1 MASKSK
7 PIPGSMISVPKMPEK
22 LVIFRVENSKY
33 WWTRVYLNGRMY
45 VKSTGITDER
55 NNQRQAFEFAKSFYN
70 DCLLNQRP
78 NPKSKVKSLQFSVL
92 AASLVETERTTSK
105 ESLYKN
111 DLGKINGL
119 LIPHFGEKRI
129 TDIEYQDLVDLL
141 EELNKKDLAP
151 ATKKSYMSLMSKIFK
166 YAVQEGALKTIPPFP
181 KLKERLKTK
190 ESRDYLAWGEYVKL
204 NKAATDL
211 ANAGELVRGIPVTEE
226 LMLLNKFMVNSF
238 LRPTDIRVLKH
249 KHVKK
254 KTDVDENG
262 NKVTWLVLSHPA
274 TKTTA
279 QEVQTMPDCV
289 EIYDDLVKFRKKEKA
304 QKIAEANT
312 IIRKEFRV
320 KAIDKL
326 EEFDPVDPD
335 AYVFFPYYTN
345 RSTMMAIWGRLF
357 RSALEKSKIEE
368 ATGKNISLYSLRH
381 TSIMYRLMYGKVD
394 TLILAK
400 NARTSQ
406 GVIEQFY
413 GAHLTTAQARK
424 QLHSFVDKKA
434 PAKKKAQGS

>member
-7 PIPGSMISVPKMPEK
+7 IIASSVTKVPKMPEK
-22 LVIFRVENSKY
+22 LVIFRVENSKF
-33 WWTRVYLNGRMY
+33 WWTRVYLNGRMF
-45 VKSTGITDER
+45 VKSTGIVDER
-55 NNQRQAFEFAKSFYN
+55 NNQRLAFEFAKTFYN
-70 DCLLNQRP
+70 DCLLDQRP
-78 NPKSKVKSLQFSVL
+78 NPKSKVKTTQFSVL
-92 AASLVETERTTSK
+92 AASLVETERTTAK

-119 LIPHFGEKRI
+119 LIPHFGEKKI
-129 TDIEYQDLVDLL
+129 ADIEYQDLVGLL
-141 EELNKKDLAP
+141 EELNSKDLAP

-166 YAVQEGALKTIPPFP
+166 YAVQEGALKAIPPFP

-204 NKAATDL
+204 NKAVLDL
-211 ANAGELVRGIPVTEE
+211 EKQGEKVRGIAVTEE

-289 EIYDDLVKFRKKEKA
+289 EIYDDLVKYRKKEKA
-304 QKIAEANT
+304 QKIAEAKT
-312 IIRKEFRV
+312 ISHAGLRK
-320 KAIDKL
+320 KAIAKL
-326 EEFDPVDPD
+326 EAYKPADPD
-335 AYVFFPYYTN
+335 EYVFFPYYPN
-345 RSTMMAIWGRLF
+345 RTTMMSVWGKLF
-357 RSALEKSKIEE
+357 RAALEKSKIEE
-368 ATGKNISLYSLRH
+368 TTGKNISLYSLRH

-424 QLHSFVDKKA
+424 QLHSFVDKKSKIK
-434 PAKKKAQGS
+434 PIG

>member
-7 PIPGSMISVPKMPEK
+7 PILGSMISVPKMPEK
-22 LVIFRVENSKY
+22 LVIFRVENSKF
-33 WWTRVYLNGRMY
+33 WWTRVFLSGRMY
-45 VKSTGITDER
+45 VKSTGIVDER
-55 NNQRQAFEFAKSFYN
+55 NNKRLAFEFAKTFYN

-78 NPKSKVKSLQFSVL
+78 NSKSKVKSLQFSVL
-92 AASLVETERTTSK
+92 AASLVETERTTAK

-119 LIPHFGEKRI
+119 LIPHFGEKKI
-129 TDIEYQDLVDLL
+129 TEIEYQDLVDLL
-141 EELNKKDLAP
+141 EELNAKDLAP

-166 YAVQEGALKTIPPFP
+166 YAVQEGALKAIPPFP

-204 NKAATDL
+204 NKAVLDL
-211 ANAGELVRGIPVTEE
+211 EKLGERVRGIPVTEE

-254 KTDVDENG
+254 KTDVDEGG

-289 EIYDDLVKFRKKEKA
+289 EIYDDLIKYRKKEKA
-304 QKIAEANT
+304 QKIAEAKT
-312 IIRKEFRV
+312 ISHAGLRK
-320 KAIDKL
+320 KAIEKL
-326 EEFDPVDPD
+326 EAYNPVDPD
-335 AYVFFPYYTN
+335 EYAFFPYYPN
-345 RSTMMAIWGRLF
+345 RSTMMSVWGKLF
-357 RSALEKSKIEE
+357 RAVLEKSKIEE
-368 ATGKNISLYSLRH
+368 TTGKNISLYSLRH

-424 QLHSFVDKKA
+424 QLHSFVDKK
-434 PAKKKAQGS
+434 PKK

>member
-7 PIPGSMISVPKMPEK
+7 IIASSVTKVPKMPEK
-22 LVIFRVENSKY
+22 LVIFRVENSKF
-33 WWTRVYLNGRMY
+33 WWTRVYLNGRMF
-45 VKSTGITDER
+45 VKSTGIVDER
-55 NNQRQAFEFAKSFYN
+55 NNQRLAFEFAKTFYN
-70 DCLLNQRP
+70 DCLLDQRP
-78 NPKSKVKSLQFSVL
+78 NPKSKVKTTQFSVL
-92 AASLVETERTTSK
+92 AASLVETERTTAK

-119 LIPHFGEKRI
+119 LIPHFGEKKI
-129 TDIEYQDLVDLL
+129 ADIEYQDLVGLL
-141 EELNKKDLAP
+141 EELNSKDLAP

-166 YAVQEGALKTIPPFP
+166 YAVQEGALKAIPPFP

-204 NKAATDL
+204 NKAVLDL
-211 ANAGELVRGIPVTEE
+211 EKLGEKVRGIPVTEE

-289 EIYDDLVKFRKKEKA
+289 EIYDDLIRYRKKEKA
-304 QKIAEANT
+304 QKIAEAKT
-312 IIRKEFRV
+312 ISHAGLRK
-320 KAIDKL
+320 KAIEKL
-326 EEFDPVDPD
+326 EAHNPVDPD
-335 AYVFFPYYTN
+335 EFVFFPYYPN
-345 RSTMMAIWGRLF
+345 RTTMMSVWGKLF
-357 RSALEKSKIEE
+357 RAVLEKSKIEE
-368 ATGKNISLYSLRH
+368 TTGKNISLYSLRH
-381 TSIMYRLMYGKVD
+381 TSIMYRLMFGKVD

-424 QLHSFVDKKA
+424 QLHSFVDKK
-434 PAKKKAQGS
+434 PKK

>member
-7 PIPGSMISVPKMPEK
+7 IIASSVTKVPKMPEK
-22 LVIFRVENSKY
+22 LVIFRVENSKF

-45 VKSTGITDER
+45 VKSTGIVDER
-55 NNQRQAFEFAKSFYN
+55 NNQRLAFEYAKTFYN

-111 DLGKINGL
+111 DFGKINGL

-211 ANAGELVRGIPVTEE
+211 ASAGELVRGIPVTEE

-289 EIYDDLVKFRKKEKA
+289 EIYDGLVKFRKKEKT

-312 IIRKEFRV
+312 IIRKEFRI

-326 EEFDPVDPD
+326 KEFDPVDPD
-335 AYVFFPYYTN
+335 AYVFFPYYSN

-357 RSALEKSKIEE
+357 RSALEKSNIEE
-368 ATGKNISLYSLRH
+368 TTGKNISLYSLRH
-381 TSIMYRLMYGKVD
+381 TAIMYRLMFGKVD

-413 GAHLTTAQARK
+413 GAHLTTAHARK
-424 QLHSFVDKKA
+424 QLHSFVDKKS
-434 PAKKKAQGS
+434 KQ

>member
-7 PIPGSMISVPKMPEK
+7 IIPNSTTKVPKMPEK
-22 LVIFRVENSKY
+22 LVIFRVENSKF

-45 VKSTGITDER
+45 VKSTGIVDER
-55 NNQRQAFEFAKSFYN
+55 NNQRLAFEFAKAFYN
-70 DCLLNQRP
+70 DCLLNQKP

-92 AASLVETERTTSK
+92 AASLVETERTTAK

-119 LIPHFGEKRI
+119 LIPHFGEKNI
-129 TDIEYQDLVDLL
+129 TEIEYQDLVDLL
-141 EELNKKDLAP
+141 DVLNKKGLAP

-166 YAVQEGALKTIPPFP
+166 YAVQEGALKIIPLFL

-204 NKAATDL
+204 NKAVMDL
-211 ANAGELVRGIPVTEE
+211 EKSGEKVRGIAVTEE

-254 KTDVDENG
+254 KTDIDENG

-289 EIYDDLVKFRKKEKA
+289 EIYDDLIKYRKKEKA
-304 QKIAEANT
+304 KKIAEAK
-312 IIRKEFRV
+312 IISHAGLRK
-320 KAIDKL
+320 KALDKL
-326 EEFDPVDPD
+326 EAFNPVDPD
-335 AYVFFPYYTN
+335 EFVFFPYYPN
-345 RSTMMAIWGRLF
+345 RTTMMSVWGKLF
-357 RSALEKSKIEE
+357 RVVLAKSSIEKS
-368 ATGKNISLYSLRH
+368 TGKNISLYSLRH

-424 QLHSFVDKKA
+424 QLHSFVNKKSKIK
-434 PAKKKAQGS
+434 PNE

>member
-7 PIPGSMISVPKMPEK
+7 IIASSVTKVPKMPEK
-22 LVIFRVENSKY
+22 LVIFRVENSKF
-33 WWTRVYLNGRMY
+33 WWTRVYLNGRMF
-45 VKSTGITDER
+45 VKSTGIVDER
-55 NNQRQAFEFAKSFYN
+55 NNQRLAFEFAKTFYN
-70 DCLLNQRP
+70 DCLLDQRP
-78 NPKSKVKSLQFSVL
+78 NPKSKVKTTQFSVL
-92 AASLVETERTTSK
+92 AASLVETERTTAK

-119 LIPHFGEKRI
+119 LIPHFGEKKI
-129 TDIEYQDLVDLL
+129 ADIEYQDLVGLL
-141 EELNKKDLAP
+141 EELNSKDLAP

-166 YAVQEGALKTIPPFP
+166 YAVQEGALKAIPPFP

-204 NKAATDL
+204 NKAVLDL
-211 ANAGELVRGIPVTEE
+211 EKLGEKVRGIAVTEE

-254 KTDVDENG
+254 KIDVDENG

-289 EIYDDLVKFRKKEKA
+289 EIYDDLVKYRKKEKA
-304 QKIAEANT
+304 QKIAEAKT
-312 IIRKEFRV
+312 ISHAGLRK
-320 KAIDKL
+320 KAIEKI
-326 EEFDPVDPD
+326 EAFNPVDPD
-335 AYVFFPYYTN
+335 EYVFFPYYAN
-345 RSTMMAIWGRLF
+345 RSTMMSVWGKLF
-357 RSALEKSKIEE
+357 RTALEKSKIEGT
-368 ATGKNISLYSLRH
+368 TGKNISLYSLRH
-381 TSIMYRLMYGKVD
+381 TAIMYRLMFGKVD

-424 QLHSFVDKKA
+424 QLHSFVDKK
-434 PAKKKAQGS
+434 PKK

>member
-7 PIPGSMISVPKMPEK
+7 IIASSVTKVPKMPEK
-22 LVIFRVENSKY
+22 LVIFRVENSKF
-33 WWTRVYLNGRMY
+33 WWTRVYLNGRMF
-45 VKSTGITDER
+45 VKSTGIVDER
-55 NNQRQAFEFAKSFYN
+55 NNQRLAFEFAKTFYN
-70 DCLLNQRP
+70 DCLLDQRP
-78 NPKSKVKSLQFSVL
+78 NPKSNVKTTQFSVL
-92 AASLVETERTTSK
+92 AASLVETERTTAK

-119 LIPHFGEKRI
+119 LIPHFGEKKI
-129 TDIEYQDLVDLL
+129 ADIEYQDLVGLL
-141 EELNKKDLAP
+141 EELNSKDLAP

-166 YAVQEGALKTIPPFP
+166 YAVQEGALKAIPPFP

-204 NKAATDL
+204 NKAVL
-211 ANAGELVRGIPVTEE
+211 GLEKLGEKVRGIPVTEE

-289 EIYDDLVKFRKKEKA
+289 EIYDDLVKYRKKEKA
-304 QKIAEANT
+304 QKIAEAKT
-312 IIRKEFRV
+312 ISHAGLRK
-320 KAIDKL
+320 KAIEKL
-326 EEFDPVDPD
+326 EAYNPVDPD
-335 AYVFFPYYTN
+335 EFVFFPYYPN
-345 RSTMMAIWGRLF
+345 RTTMMSVWGKLF
-357 RSALEKSKIEE
+357 RAVLEKSKIEE
-368 ATGKNISLYSLRH
+368 TTGKNISLYSLRH

-424 QLHSFVDKKA
+424 QLHSFVDKKSKIK
-434 PAKKKAQGS
+434 PIG

>member
-1 MASKSK
+1 
-7 PIPGSMISVPKMPEK
+7 MPEK
-22 LVIFRVENSKY
+22 LVIFRVENSKF

-45 VKSTGITDER
+45 VKSTGVVDER
-55 NNQRQAFEFAKSFYN
+55 NNQRLAFEFAKSFYN

-92 AASLVETERTTSK
+92 AASLVETERTTAK

-119 LIPHFGEKRI
+119 LIPHFGEKKI
-129 TDIEYQDLVDLL
+129 TEIEYQDLVDLL
-141 EELNKKDLAP
+141 EELNAKDLAP

-166 YAVQEGALKTIPPFP
+166 YAVQEGALKAIPPFP

-204 NKAATDL
+204 NKAVLDL
-211 ANAGELVRGIPVTEE
+211 EKLGEKVRGIAITEE

-254 KTDVDENG
+254 KTDVDEHG

-289 EIYDDLVKFRKKEKA
+289 EVYDDLIKYRKKEKA
-304 QKIAEANT
+304 QKITEAKT
-312 IIRKEFRV
+312 ISHAGLRKKV
-320 KAIDKL
+320 IAKL
-326 EEFDPVDPD
+326 EAYKPVDPD
-335 AYVFFPYYTN
+335 EFIFFPCYPN
-345 RSTMMAIWGRLF
+345 RTTMMSVWGKLF
-357 RSALEKSKIEE
+357 RAVLEKSKIEKT
-368 ATGKNISLYSLRH
+368 TGKNISLYSLRH

-424 QLHSFVDKKA
+424 ELHSFVDKKSKTK
-434 PAKKKAQGS
+434 PTD

>member
-7 PIPGSMISVPKMPEK
+7 LIPGSMISVPKMPEK
-22 LVIFRVENSKY
+22 LVIFRVENSKF

-45 VKSTGITDER
+45 VKSTGIVDER
-55 NNQRQAFEFAKSFYN
+55 NNQRLAFEFAKAFYN
-70 DCLLNQRP
+70 DCLLDQRP
-78 NPKSKVKSLQFSVL
+78 SPKSKVKSAQFSVL
-92 AASLVETERTTSK
+92 AAALVETERTTAK
-105 ESLYKN
+105 VSLYKN

-119 LIPHFGEKRI
+119 LIPHFGEKKI
-129 TDIEYQDLVDLL
+129 AEIEYQDLVGLL
-141 EELNKKDLAP
+141 EVLNQKGFSS
-151 ATKKSYMSLMSKIFK
+151 ATKKHYMSLVSKIFK
-166 YAVQEGALKTIPPFP
+166 YAVQEGALKAIPPFP

-190 ESRDYLAWGEYVKL
+190 ESRDYLAWGEYIKL
-204 NKAATDL
+204 NKAVMDL
-211 ANAGELVRGIPVTEE
+211 EEAGEKVRGLPITEE

-262 NKVTWLVLSHPA
+262 KKVTWLVLSHPA

-289 EIYDDLVKFRKKEKA
+289 GVYDDLIKFRKKEKA
-304 QKIAEANT
+304 QKIDEAKT
-312 IIRKEFRV
+312 IVRKEFRDR
-320 KAIDKL
+320 AIEKL
-326 EEFDPVDPD
+326 ESFNPVDPD
-335 AYVFFPYYTN
+335 AYVFFPYYPN
-345 RSTMMAIWGRLF
+345 RSTMMTNWSKLF
-357 RSALEKSKIEE
+357 RAVLKQSKIEE
-368 ATGKNISLYSLRH
+368 ATGKNITLYSLRH
-381 TSIMYRLMYGKVD
+381 TAIMYRLMFGKVD

-406 GVIEQFY
+406 AVIEQFY

-424 QLHSFVDKKA
+424 QLHSFIDKKA
-434 PAKKKAQGS
+434 PTKGAKS

>member
-7 PIPGSMISVPKMPEK
+7 IIPDSVTKVPKMPEK
-22 LVIFRVENSKY
+22 LVIFRVENSKF

-45 VKSTGITDER
+45 VKSTGIVDER
-55 NNQRQAFEFAKSFYN
+55 NNQRLAFEFAKSFYN

-92 AASLVETERTTSK
+92 AASLIETERTTAK

-119 LIPHFGEKRI
+119 LIPHFGEKKI
-129 TDIEYQDLVDLL
+129 TEIEYQDLVDLL
-141 EELNKKDLAP
+141 EELNAKDLAP

-166 YAVQEGALKTIPPFP
+166 YAVQEGALKAIPPFP

-204 NKAATDL
+204 NKAVLDL
-211 ANAGELVRGIPVTEE
+211 EKLGEKVRGIPVTEE

-262 NKVTWLVLSHPA
+262 QKVTWLVLSHPA

-289 EIYDDLVKFRKKEKA
+289 EIYDELIKYRKKEKA
-304 QKIAEANT
+304 QKIDD
-312 IIRKEFRV
+312 R
-320 KAIDKL
+320 
-326 EEFDPVDPD
+326 
-335 AYVFFPYYTN
+335 
-345 RSTMMAIWGRLF
+345 
-357 RSALEKSKIEE
+357 
-368 ATGKNISLYSLRH
+368 
-381 TSIMYRLMYGKVD
+381 
-394 TLILAK
+394 
-400 NARTSQ
+400 
-406 GVIEQFY
+406 
-413 GAHLTTAQARK
+413 
-424 QLHSFVDKKA
+424 
-434 PAKKKAQGS
+434 

>member
-7 PIPGSMISVPKMPEK
+7 IIASSVTKVPKMPEK
-22 LVIFRVENSKY
+22 LVIFRVENSKF
-33 WWTRVYLNGRMY
+33 WWTRVYLNGRMF
-45 VKSTGITDER
+45 VKSTGIVDER
-55 NNQRQAFEFAKSFYN
+55 NNQRLAFEFAKTFYN
-70 DCLLNQRP
+70 DCLLDQRP
-78 NPKSKVKSLQFSVL
+78 NPKSKVKTTQFSVL
-92 AASLVETERTTSK
+92 AASLVETERTTAK

-119 LIPHFGEKRI
+119 LIPHFGEKKI
-129 TDIEYQDLVDLL
+129 ADIEYQDLVGLL
-141 EELNKKDLAP
+141 EELNSKDLAP

-166 YAVQEGALKTIPPFP
+166 YAVQEGALKAIPPFP

-204 NKAATDL
+204 NKAVLDL
-211 ANAGELVRGIPVTEE
+211 EKQGEKVRGIPVTEE

-289 EIYDDLVKFRKKEKA
+289 EIYDDLIKYRKKEKA
-304 QKIAEANT
+304 QKIAEAKT
-312 IIRKEFRV
+312 ISHAGLRK
-320 KAIDKL
+320 KAIAKL
-326 EEFDPVDPD
+326 EAYKPADPD
-335 AYVFFPYYTN
+335 EYVFFPYYPN
-345 RSTMMAIWGRLF
+345 RTTMMSVWGKLF
-357 RSALEKSKIEE
+357 RAVLEKSKIEE
-368 ATGKNISLYSLRH
+368 TTGKNISLYSLRH

-424 QLHSFVDKKA
+424 QLHSSVDKKSKIK
-434 PAKKKAQGS
+434 PIG

>member
-7 PIPGSMISVPKMPEK
+7 IIPDSVTKVPKMPEK
-22 LVIFRVENSKY
+22 LVIFRVENSKF

-45 VKSTGITDER
+45 VKSTGIVDER
-55 NNQRQAFEFAKSFYN
+55 NNQRLAFEFAKSFYN

-92 AASLVETERTTSK
+92 AASLVETERTTAK

-119 LIPHFGEKRI
+119 LIPHFGEKKI
-129 TDIEYQDLVDLL
+129 ADIEYQDLVGLL
-141 EELNKKDLAP
+141 EELNSKDLAP

-166 YAVQEGALKTIPPFP
+166 YAVQEGALKAIPLFP

-204 NKAATDL
+204 NKAVL
-211 ANAGELVRGIPVTEE
+211 GLEKLGEKVRGIPVTEE

-289 EIYDDLVKFRKKEKA
+289 EIYDDLVKYRKKEKA
-304 QKIAEANT
+304 QKIAEAKT
-312 IIRKEFRV
+312 ISHAGLRK
-320 KAIDKL
+320 KAIEKL
-326 EEFDPVDPD
+326 EAYNPVDPD
-335 AYVFFPYYTN
+335 EFVFFPYYPN
-345 RSTMMAIWGRLF
+345 RTTMMSVWGKLF
-357 RSALEKSKIEE
+357 RTALEKSKIEE
-368 ATGKNISLYSLRH
+368 TTGKNISLYSLRH
-381 TSIMYRLMYGKVD
+381 TAIMYRLMFGKVD

-424 QLHSFVDKKA
+424 QLHSFVDKKSKTK
-434 PAKKKAQGS
+434 PTD

>member
-1 MASKSK
+1 
-7 PIPGSMISVPKMPEK
+7 MPEK
-22 LVIFRVENSKY
+22 LVIFRVENSKF
-33 WWTRVYLNGRMY
+33 WWTRVYLNGRMF
-45 VKSTGITDER
+45 VKSTGIVDER
-55 NNQRQAFEFAKSFYN
+55 NNQRLAFEFAKTFYN
-70 DCLLNQRP
+70 DCLLDQRTS
-78 NPKSKVKSLQFSVL
+78 PKSKVKTTQFSVL
-92 AASLVETERTTSK
+92 AASLVETERTTAK

-119 LIPHFGEKRI
+119 LIPHFGEKKI

-141 EELNKKDLAP
+141 EELNKKDFAP

-166 YAVQEGALKTIPPFP
+166 YAVQEGALKAIPPFP

-204 NKAATDL
+204 NKAVLDL
-211 ANAGELVRGIPVTEE
+211 EKAGEKVRGIAITEE

-289 EIYDDLVKFRKKEKA
+289 EIYDELVKYRKKEKA
-304 QKIAEANT
+304 QKIAEAKT
-312 IIRKEFRV
+312 ISHAGLRK
-320 KAIDKL
+320 KAIEKL
-326 EEFDPVDPD
+326 EAYKPVDPD
-335 AYVFFPYYTN
+335 AFVFFPYYPN
-345 RSTMMAIWGRLF
+345 RTTMMSVWGRLF
-357 RSALEKSKIEE
+357 RAVLEKSNIEKT
-368 ATGKNISLYSLRH
+368 TGKNISLYSLRH
-381 TSIMYRLMYGKVD
+381 TAIMYRLMFGKVD

-424 QLHSFVDKKA
+424 QLHSFVDKKM
-434 PAKKKAQGS
+434 PTKNKVVKK

>member
-7 PIPGSMISVPKMPEK
+7 IISGSVTKVPKMPEK
-22 LVIFRVENSKY
+22 LVIFRVENSKF

-45 VKSTGITDER
+45 VKSTGIVDER
-55 NNQRQAFEFAKSFYN
+55 NNQRLAFEFAKSFYN

-78 NPKSKVKSLQFSVL
+78 NPKSKAKSLQFSVL
-92 AASLVETERTTSK
+92 AASLVETERTTAK

-119 LIPHFGEKRI
+119 LIPHFGEKKI
-129 TDIEYQDLVDLL
+129 TEIEYQDLVDLL
-141 EELNKKDLAP
+141 EELNAKDLAP

-166 YAVQEGALKTIPPFP
+166 YAVQEGALKAIPPFP

-204 NKAATDL
+204 NKAVLDL
-211 ANAGELVRGIPVTEE
+211 EKLGEKVRGIPVTEE

-254 KTDVDENG
+254 KTDVDGSG

-289 EIYDDLVKFRKKEKA
+289 EIYDDLIKYRKKEKA
-304 QKIAEANT
+304 QKIVEAKK
-312 IIRKEFRV
+312 ISHAGLRK
-320 KAIDKL
+320 KAIEKL
-326 EEFDPVDPD
+326 EAYNPVDPD
-335 AYVFFPYYTN
+335 EYAFFPYYPN
-345 RSTMMAIWGRLF
+345 RSTMMSVWGQLF
-357 RSALEKSKIEE
+357 RAVLEKSKIEKT
-368 ATGKNISLYSLRH
+368 TGKNISLYSLRH

-424 QLHSFVDKKA
+424 QLHSFVDKK
-434 PAKKKAQGS
+434 PKK

>member
-7 PIPGSMISVPKMPEK
+7 IIASSVTKVPKMPEK
-22 LVIFRVENSKY
+22 LVIFRVENSKF
-33 WWTRVYLNGRMY
+33 WWTRVYLNGRMF
-45 VKSTGITDER
+45 VKSTGIVDER
-55 NNQRQAFEFAKSFYN
+55 NNQRLAFEFAKTFYN
-70 DCLLNQRP
+70 DCLLDQRP
-78 NPKSKVKSLQFSVL
+78 NPKSKVKTTQFSVL
-92 AASLVETERTTSK
+92 AASLVETERTTAK

-119 LIPHFGEKRI
+119 LIPHFGEKKI
-129 TDIEYQDLVDLL
+129 ADIEYQDLVGLL
-141 EELNKKDLAP
+141 EELNSKDLAP

-166 YAVQEGALKTIPPFP
+166 YAVQEGALKAIPPFP

-190 ESRDYLAWGEYVKL
+190 ESRDYLAWGEYVIL
-204 NKAATDL
+204 NKAVLDL
-211 ANAGELVRGIPVTEE
+211 EKLGEKVRGIAVTEE

-289 EIYDDLVKFRKKEKA
+289 EIYDELIKYRKKEKA
-304 QKIAEANT
+304 QKIAEAKT
-312 IIRKEFRV
+312 ISHAGLRK
-320 KAIDKL
+320 KAIAKL
-326 EEFDPVDPD
+326 EAYKPADPD
-335 AYVFFPYYTN
+335 EYVFFPYYPN
-345 RSTMMAIWGRLF
+345 RSTMMSVWGKLF
-357 RSALEKSKIEE
+357 RAVLEKSKIEE
-368 ATGKNISLYSLRH
+368 TTGKNISLYSLRH

-424 QLHSFVDKKA
+424 QLHSFVDKKSKIK
-434 PAKKKAQGS
+434 PID

>member
-1 MASKSK
+1 
-7 PIPGSMISVPKMPEK
+7 
-22 LVIFRVENSKY
+22 
-33 WWTRVYLNGRMY
+33 
-45 VKSTGITDER
+45 
-55 NNQRQAFEFAKSFYN
+55 
-70 DCLLNQRP
+70 
-78 NPKSKVKSLQFSVL
+78 L
-92 AASLVETERTTSK
+92 AASLVETERTTAK

-119 LIPHFGEKRI
+119 LIPHFGEKKI
-129 TDIEYQDLVDLL
+129 TEIEYQDLVDLL
-141 EELNKKDLAP
+141 EELNAKDLAP

-166 YAVQEGALKTIPPFP
+166 YAVQEGALKAIPPFP

-204 NKAATDL
+204 NKAVLDL
-211 ANAGELVRGIPVTEE
+211 EKLGEKVRGIPVTEE

-254 KTDVDENG
+254 KTDVDESG

-289 EIYDDLVKFRKKEKA
+289 EIYDDLIKYRKKEKA
-304 QKIAEANT
+304 QKIVEAKT
-312 IIRKEFRV
+312 ISHAGLRK
-320 KAIDKL
+320 KAIEKL
-326 EEFDPVDPD
+326 EAYNPVDPD
-335 AYVFFPYYTN
+335 EYAFFPYYPN
-345 RSTMMAIWGRLF
+345 RSTMMSVWGKLF
-357 RSALEKSKIEE
+357 RAVLEKSKIEKT
-368 ATGKNISLYSLRH
+368 TGKNISLYSLRH

-424 QLHSFVDKKA
+424 QLHSFVDKK
-434 PAKKKAQGS
+434 PKK

>member
-22 LVIFRVENSKY
+22 LIIFRVENSKF
-33 WWTRVYLNGRMY
+33 WWTRVFLNGRMY
-45 VKSTGITDER
+45 VKSTGIVDER
-55 NNQRQAFEFAKSFYN
+55 NNQRLAFEFAKEFYN

-92 AASLVETERTTSK
+92 AASLVETERTTAK

-119 LIPHFGEKRI
+119 LIPHFGEKKI

-141 EELNKKDLAP
+141 EELNKRDFAP

-166 YAVQEGALKTIPPFP
+166 YAVQEGALKVIPPFP

-204 NKAATDL
+204 NKAVLDL
-211 ANAGELVRGIPVTEE
+211 EKAGEKVRGIAITEE

-289 EIYDDLVKFRKKEKA
+289 EIYDALIKYRKKEKA
-304 QKIAEANT
+304 QKIAEAKT
-312 IIRKEFRV
+312 ISHAGLRK
-320 KAIDKL
+320 KAIEKL
-326 EEFDPVDPD
+326 EAFNPVDPD
-335 AYVFFPYYTN
+335 EFVFFPYYPN
-345 RSTMMAIWGRLF
+345 RTTMMSVWGRLF
-357 RSALEKSKIEE
+357 RAALEKSNIEKSS
-368 ATGKNISLYSLRH
+368 GKNISLYSLRH
-381 TSIMYRLMYGKVD
+381 TAIMYRLMYGKVD

-424 QLHSFVDKKA
+424 QLHSFIDKKS
-434 PAKKKAQGS
+434 K

>member
-7 PIPGSMISVPKMPEK
+7 IIPDSVTKVPKMPEK
-22 LVIFRVENSKY
+22 LVIFRVENSKF

-45 VKSTGITDER
+45 VKSTGIVDER
-55 NNQRQAFEFAKSFYN
+55 NNQRLAFEFAKSFYN

-78 NPKSKVKSLQFSVL
+78 TPKSKVKSLQFSVL
-92 AASLVETERTTSK
+92 AASLVETERTTAK

-119 LIPHFGEKRI
+119 LIPHFGEKKI
-129 TDIEYQDLVDLL
+129 TEIEYQDLVDLL
-141 EELNKKDLAP
+141 EELNAKDLAP

-166 YAVQEGALKTIPPFP
+166 YAVQEGALKAIPPFP

-204 NKAATDL
+204 NKAVLDL
-211 ANAGELVRGIPVTEE
+211 EKLGEKVRGIAITEE

-289 EIYDDLVKFRKKEKA
+289 EIYDDLIKYRKKEKA
-304 QKIAEANT
+304 QKIAEAKT
-312 IIRKEFRV
+312 ISHAGLRK
-320 KAIDKL
+320 KAIAKL
-326 EEFDPVDPD
+326 DAFNPVDPD
-335 AYVFFPYYTN
+335 EFMFFPYYPN
-345 RSTMMAIWGRLF
+345 RTTMMSVWGKLF
-357 RSALEKSKIEE
+357 RAVLEKSKIEK
-368 ATGKNISLYSLRH
+368 TRGKNISLYSLRH

-424 QLHSFVDKKA
+424 QLHSFVDKKSKTK
-434 PAKKKAQGS
+434 PTD

>member
-7 PIPGSMISVPKMPEK
+7 IIASSVTKVPKMPEK
-22 LVIFRVENSKY
+22 LVIFRVENSKF
-33 WWTRVYLNGRMY
+33 WWTRVYLNGRMF
-45 VKSTGITDER
+45 VKSTGIVDER
-55 NNQRQAFEFAKSFYN
+55 NNQRLAFEFAKTFYN
-70 DCLLNQRP
+70 DCLLDQRP
-78 NPKSKVKSLQFSVL
+78 NPKSKVKTTQFSVL
-92 AASLVETERTTSK
+92 AASLVETERTTAR

-119 LIPHFGEKRI
+119 LIPHFGEKKI
-129 TDIEYQDLVDLL
+129 ADIEYQDLVGLL
-141 EELNKKDLAP
+141 EELNSKDLAP

-166 YAVQEGALKTIPPFP
+166 YAVQEGTLKAIPPFP

-204 NKAATDL
+204 NKAVLDL
-211 ANAGELVRGIPVTEE
+211 EKLGEKVRGIAVTEE

-254 KTDVDENG
+254 KIDVDENG

-289 EIYDDLVKFRKKEKA
+289 EVYDELIKYRKKEKA
-304 QKIAEANT
+304 QKIAEAKT
-312 IIRKEFRV
+312 ISHAGLRK
-320 KAIDKL
+320 KAIEKI
-326 EEFDPVDPD
+326 EAFNPVDPD
-335 AYVFFPYYTN
+335 EFVFFPYYPN
-345 RSTMMAIWGRLF
+345 RTTMMSVWGKLF
-357 RSALEKSKIEE
+357 RAVLEKSKIEE
-368 ATGKNISLYSLRH
+368 TTGKNISLYSLRH
-381 TSIMYRLMYGKVD
+381 TSIMYRLMFGKVD

-424 QLHSFVDKKA
+424 QLHSFVDKK
-434 PAKKKAQGS
+434 PKK